1 MREYKS
7 TTKLCSSRTRT
18 SSTDDPNG
26 DRNTVQMLKMTT
38 RLIHIFKYAQKI
50 LQEKRTYKPNDK
62 QLSRP
67 TVHMTREMAFN
78 NEIQRAV
85 PLVTYNIWPWSNVK
99 TQTTFL
105 NFSAHNASRHDSRL
119 STQLLEW
126 KTNYPRVWL
135 PRSKVCKSIQTNFQ
149 CIYSSSKRSTR
160 IWTTDHSA
168 HPYRDSE
175 RT

>member
-85 PLVTYNIWPWSNVK
+85 PLVTYNIWP
-99 TQTTFL
+99 
-105 NFSAHNASRHDSRL
+105 
-119 STQLLEW
+119 
-126 KTNYPRVWL
+126 
-135 PRSKVCKSIQTNFQ
+135 
-149 CIYSSSKRSTR
+149 
-160 IWTTDHSA
+160 
-168 HPYRDSE
+168 
-175 RT
+175 